1 MKEYTK
7 RDSCMTMEEVIERNT
22 GMSLKAFLTPQPNP
36 YIHNMDRAVEFFKKK
51 VNDAAEEKE
60 ILQIKIVGDYDADG
74 MNASAILYDAI
85 ISYLKANSLAEYAEV
100 SVRLPRRYSEGYGL
114 SKKIIDESESGLI
127 ITVDNGIAAI
137 DAIKKAKD
145 KGIDVIILDHHLSGE
160 ELPCADIIVDPHCEG
175 MSTFK
180 HYCGAGLAYRFAE
193 MLITNKDLLDKL
205 LVLAGIATVADV
217 VPLIGANRYL
227 VRQSLKLINRGIAT
241 SGVLALVRK
250 MRLEKITAEDYGY
263 KIGPVCN
270 ASGRL
275 LDDGAMDIFHL
286 LSQELDVFALD
297 YDEQLLK
304 LHALADTVI
313 ERNVDRRRIT
323 EEALERSDALISQ
336 QCLADDAVY
345 IIYDTQVSEGVMG
358 IVAGKLA
365 EKYMRP
371 VIVFAHAQDGE
382 KLKGSG
388 RTYGNIHLKNQ
399 VLDPCKEYFFA
410 YGGHAGAAGMTIPEK
425 NLMLFRNKVRKLDI
439 PVLYR
444 EKRILYDLEVT
455 KEEIPELYE
464 KMEFFAPFGEGN
476 PEPVFFIRNLELS
489 PVRGKFYEQNGS
501 DGKSIKLFTMPYPSS
516 GYQMA
521 AEYLLMDAPKK
532 IDMTFE
538 VYTIYSHGKEH
549 TVCLQAAERRIPITH
564 SQKIKGASMKS
575 TLPLKACPGTVVP
588 IIFASSIL
596 TFPSMIAAF
605 IGKENLTALKFLNTS
620 YWFQKENFY
629 YSIGAIFYI
638 AMIIGFSF
646 YYAEIIFN
654 PTEVA
659 MDLKKKGAN
668 VYSIRPGKETAA
680 YLHKKS
686 NEVVLIGAV
695 GLCVIA
701 MVPAVL
707 SGIWHLSG
715 IAFLGTSIVI
725 TVGVSLEFRTQCI
738 AKSQN
743 GKYSSMLEKGGIF

>member
-1 MKEYTK
+1 MREYTK

-22 GMSLKAFLTPQPNP
+22 GMPLKAFLTPQPNP
-36 YIHNMDRAVEFFKKK
+36 YIHNMDRAVYFFKKK
-51 VNDAAEEKE
+51 VNDAAEKKE

-85 ISYLKANSLAEYAEV
+85 ISYL
-100 SVRLPRRYSEGYGL
+100 
-114 SKKIIDESESGLI
+114 
-127 ITVDNGIAAI
+127 
-137 DAIKKAKD
+137 
-145 KGIDVIILDHHLSGE
+145 
-160 ELPCADIIVDPHCEG
+160 
-175 MSTFK
+175 
-180 HYCGAGLAYRFAE
+180 
-193 MLITNKDLLDKL
+193 
-205 LVLAGIATVADV
+205 
-217 VPLIGANRYL
+217 
-227 VRQSLKLINRGIAT
+227 T

-304 LHALADTVI
+304 LHSLADTVI
-313 ERNVDRRRIT
+313 ERNVERRRIT

-336 QCLADDAVY
+336 QCKADDAVY

-371 VIVFAHAQDGE
+371 VIVFANAQDGE

-388 RTYGNIHLKNQ
+388 RTYGNIHLKYQ
-399 VLDPCKEYFFA
+399 ILDPCKEYFFT
-410 YGGHAGAAGMTIPEK
+410 YGGHAGAAGITIPEK

-455 KEEIPELYE
+455 KEEIPDLYE
-464 KMEFFAPFGEGN
+464 KMEYYAPFGEGN

-489 PVRGKFYEQNGS
+489 PVRGKFYEQNGN
-501 DGKSIKLFTMPYPSS
+501 DGRSIKLFTTPYPSS

-549 TVCLQAAERRIPITH
+549 RRLRMLDFCASKNAETET
-564 SQKIKGASMKS
+564 SFK
-575 TLPLKACPGTVVP
+575 
-588 IIFASSIL
+588 
-596 TFPSMIAAF
+596 
-605 IGKENLTALKFLNTS
+605 KELSAMLN
-620 YWFQKENFY
+620 F
-629 YSIGAIFYI
+629 
-638 AMIIGFSF
+638 M
-646 YYAEIIFN
+646 
-654 PTEVA
+654 
-659 MDLKKKGAN
+659 
-668 VYSIRPGKETAA
+668 
-680 YLHKKS
+680 
-686 NEVVLIGAV
+686 
-695 GLCVIA
+695 
-701 MVPAVL
+701 
-707 SGIWHLSG
+707 
-715 IAFLGTSIVI
+715 
-725 TVGVSLEFRTQCI
+725 
-738 AKSQN
+738 
-743 GKYSSMLEKGGIF
+743 

>member
-1 MKEYTK
+1 MFNEEQQKAIETIKGQLILVACPGSGKTTTLLGRIHEMIQQGVPAENILMVTFTTAAAGEMKQRFWKKYAEDGMVTFCTIHSFCLATLK
-7 RDSCMTMEEVIERNT
+7 KFAHFDAECVLAT
-22 GMSLKAFLTPQPNP
+22 GDI
-36 YIHNMDRAVEFFKKK
+36 YEFFFQQLVRHKEIVDK
-51 VNDAAEEKE
+51 VEYIKALLLDIAVCKNSMCPLAQFEPNCGEKE
-60 ILQIKIVGDYDADG
+60 LFDELFKAYENWKDALG
-74 MNASAILYDAI
+74 
-85 ISYLKANSLAEYAEV
+85 
-100 SVRLPRRYSEGYGL
+100 
-114 SKKIIDESESGLI
+114 
-127 ITVDNGIAAI
+127 
-137 DAIKKAKD
+137 
-145 KGIDVIILDHHLSGE
+145 
-160 ELPCADIIVDPHCEG
+160 
-175 MSTFK
+175 
-180 HYCGAGLAYRFAE
+180 
-193 MLITNKDLLDKL
+193 KL

-549 TVCLQAAERRIPITH
+549 RRLRMLDFCASKNAETET
-564 SQKIKGASMKS
+564 SFK
-575 TLPLKACPGTVVP
+575 
-588 IIFASSIL
+588 
-596 TFPSMIAAF
+596 
-605 IGKENLTALKFLNTS
+605 KELSAMLN
-620 YWFQKENFY
+620 F
-629 YSIGAIFYI
+629 
-638 AMIIGFSF
+638 M
-646 YYAEIIFN
+646 
-654 PTEVA
+654 
-659 MDLKKKGAN
+659 
-668 VYSIRPGKETAA
+668 
-680 YLHKKS
+680 
-686 NEVVLIGAV
+686 
-695 GLCVIA
+695 
-701 MVPAVL
+701 
-707 SGIWHLSG
+707 
-715 IAFLGTSIVI
+715 
-725 TVGVSLEFRTQCI
+725 
-738 AKSQN
+738 
-743 GKYSSMLEKGGIF
+743 